1 MNEGH
6 NGIRSTPSV
15 SSPLAVGRYPIYMLT
30 FALRF
35 RRRRCFQQA
44 TYVIEKPTGTAQ
56 VYMADGSTRV
66 VQGSDGFRALRANPA
81 VPPSSP
87 NGSILPRYST
97 ISRHTVDVDES
108 ISRNQSRVVWSLLL
122 GSLYLYTCS
131 SATYCQRLPHT
142 LARSAAPI
150 VNALPITTAV

>member
-1 MNEGH
+1 MTWFGYQAALSTVLLVGLVVTLRTIPPALNYLEDPRH
-6 NGIRSTPSV
+6 TGIRALILIKAIMGSAAPHQCLLSQSV
-15 SSPLAVGRYPIYMLT
+15 GTPIYMLT

-35 RRRRCFQQA
+35 RRRCRFQQA

-87 NGSILPRYST
+87 NGSILPR
-97 ISRHTVDVDES
+97 
-108 ISRNQSRVVWSLLL
+108 
-122 GSLYLYTCS
+122 
-131 SATYCQRLPHT
+131 
-142 LARSAAPI
+142 
-150 VNALPITTAV
+150 